1 MCVVLSFACLFAVY
15 EISYGDESGKLTHEQ
30 VFSTINRQ
38 HEEFPE
44 KVIKPILQEL
54 EKRPKLMTAMEN
66 NDLTMKTVHR
76 TNSEIEVQPGGTS
89 SESIKVKHAANSEF
103 HITPRLSNPVPLPF
117 QNSVRIGRSSRFVLS
132 SREEDPQ
139 ERLDESKI
147 YISNLGS
154 GLLLQNGVL
163 TKRNTVYYYPSVDM
177 VTNTRRLVSPRFFT
191 RFDRIA
197 VPPASTVQVFHVG
210 KQEACL
216 NVYYFVFISFTCF
229 LTVLKTFI
237 FDT

>member
-1 MCVVLSFACLFAVY
+1 MCVVLSLACLFAVY
-15 EISYGDESGKLTHEQ
+15 EISYGDESGKLTHEK

-66 NDLTMKTVHR
+66 NDLAMKTVHR

-117 QNSVRIGRSSRFVLS
+117 QNSVKIGRSSLFLMS
-132 SREEDPQ
+132 NPE
-139 ERLDESKI
+139 ERLDDNKV
-147 YISNLGS
+147 YISNIGS
-154 GLLLQNGVL
+154 GLLRQNGVL

-191 RFDRIA
+191 RFGRIA

-216 NVYYFVFISFTCF
+216 NV
-229 LTVLKTFI
+229 
-237 FDT
+237 

>member
-44 KVIKPILQEL
+44 KVIKPILQEM
-54 EKRPKLMTAMEN
+54 EKRPKLMTTMEN
-66 NDLTMKTVHR
+66 NDLAMKTVHR
-76 TNSEIEVQPGGTS
+76 TNSEIEVQPNGNT

-103 HITPRLSNPVPLPF
+103 HITPRLSNPLSLPF
-117 QNSVRIGRSSRFVLS
+117 RNSVKIGRSSRFVLS
-132 SREEDPQ
+132 NPEK
-139 ERLDESKI
+139 RLKENKI
-147 YISNLGS
+147 YISNIGS
-154 GLLLQNGVL
+154 GPLRQNGVL
-163 TKRNTVYYYPSVDM
+163 TKRNRVYYYPRVNM

-191 RFDRIA
+191 RFGRIA
-197 VPPASTVQVFHVG
+197 VPPASTVQVFQVG

-216 NVYYFVFISFTCF
+216 NVLLLYIYQFYLFSDSFED
-229 LTVLKTFI
+229 VYP
-237 FDT
+237 